1 MTSGPTLPDGEN
13 TGAASERPA
22 RSSLLSAEA
31 RTGLREAGAAG
42 WG

>member
-22 RSSLLSAEA
+22 RSRLSAETTA
-31 RTGLREAGAAG
+31 GPREAGAAG
-42 WG
+42 WA